1 MIRSA
6 HAVPF
11 VSLAL
16 LAMFSVACDERLSDV
31 AGPTPNLQPTF
42 ATIQREIFNAPD
54 SSGRLGCTQCH
65 SDSGRAAAGG
75 LVLLEGRS
83 YQALVGQASRQKAGA
98 TLVVPGDPENSYL
111 VRKLEGAPDIAGVR
125 MPRSNGP
132 FLTAGQISIIRRWI
146 ELGAKND

>member
-1 MIRSA
+1 MSRSTRF
-6 HAVPF
+6 VPF

-16 LAMFSVACDERLSDV
+16 LLVFSVACDERLSDV

-54 SSGRLGCTQCH
+54 SSGRLGCTPCH
-65 SDSGRAAAGG
+65 SDAGRAASGG

-83 YQALVGQASRQKAGA
+83 YQGLVGQPSRQKAGA
-98 TLVVPGDPENSYL
+98 TLVVPGDPGNSYL
-111 VRKLEGAPDIAGVR
+111 LKKLEGAPDIAGVR